1 MIYLRIYRNMDNVNN
16 NHLWSLHYRTKQTK
30 ERKNSLI
37 ERERDLEAER
47 RRERESRLPLSLL
60 RNRSL

>member
-1 MIYLRIYRNMDNVNN
+1 MLIIITFG
-16 NHLWSLHYRTKQTK
+16 HYTTEQSKQK
-30 ERKNSLI
+30 REKNSLI